1 MTCSGTATAVK
12 PHYKYFL
19 ITMKPRQ
26 RARRLNPAMSDGY
39 SQMLNPLVSASL
51 TREAYIQAMSRFL
64 LHEDPKSFDEKFEK
78 LYSRER
84 FRQELSSEST
94 TIEQMLG
101 QPMFGFRHFEDGT
114 KNNFLLHR
122 RILKFN
128 REKVKIYQK
137 YRFLYEA
144 SFLKGDFSQAS
155 ASLKVLA
162 DQLGESLWSVRANI
176 ALLSQQGKIDEVEE
190 YVEKCKA
197 RSNNTIIRLI
207 FNWFLLVASD
217 PLFHLEKTL
226 VVAIRELAEG
236 GERDWAKLVELL
248 LVPKAMGLLRLD
260 EPCFHVIHTLPM
272 VDQVWL
278 IEVMASDTRSADPHP
293 SHRYLQELAQDIEEI
308 KDEVRNSL
316 GIDKQTLKNSLSRI
330 VSLYEQEDYEE
341 LSSVYS
347 SLTPSAEFEFAVIN
361 IIAKIQAQSQVRIIF
376 GKSPLAKIVN
386 NLAEIYAING
396 TPKKLRDDHLSQV
409 ANFNGFS
416 GFEVLDT
423 ALCLAMPNGID
434 ETLTRKISKSLSS
447 SSIATPMTLWIGS
460 QKAFLL
466 TLRYQSECTFLPA
479 HRRLKQ
485 QIIQVVDDPGKSYD
499 TLDKLLDQYQEQCR
513 LKKDALE
520 ITSAAYLSTK
530 RLPELIS
537 FAARELAIDVNT
549 YAALPMAA
557 MMALVESESFHSL
570 EAVVIAHVYVTYI
583 DRKKD
588 YVLNETFERYLEAE
602 NVERPSAL
610 FEILDCNDP
619 LVAIFFKDISALD
632 VMDYLGSYETSS
644 ELRAERVSIL
654 DHLLEKRLIDQEA
667 HDLEVDE
674 ILGQIVVDAGAAH
687 FNESKID
694 INTTELKKLV
704 SGDFKPLMALYKSLD
719 ESQADRFIRIE
730 GTEMDDEPA
739 QRAIAV
745 GDRKTTLLRAITL
758 VQNTFLFDEKYGLD
772 KNLSTEIRH
781 GFFSNLM
788 RARLEEKHL
797 LTEADAT
804 GKYVS
809 NQFWIAANALLHP
822 DILESVDSN
831 LATFSERFNNLI
843 REAEEWMKIATDG
856 HERGRRVFSYT
867 IDLDEFSKLEVSALN
882 MNADDFLDVV
892 LSLFLKNTYNFLS
905 QVREKLNVEFR
916 TRVSVL
922 LDDLG
927 ESIVASKR
935 GAAMLEL
942 MGAIEQARHGIQEDI
957 TVAAEWFKPSDT
969 SVVSAR
975 PIPDLID
982 ISVECF
988 RRIGGVTFHPII
1000 ESIQGPI
1007 AAKVHGAHVK
1017 NFILVLIT
1025 LFENSFRRSGLG
1037 KDTSVLINFSAG
1049 LDLFTLR
1056 ISNSISPDR
1065 RSEYDDDFIKNLDT
1079 RMRSPKSLV
1088 LMRKEGG
1095 TGLSKVFNQLRLIS
1109 QKFDVQLG
1117 MNDFGFTVEVR
1128 YGDQDTTH

>member
-1 MTCSGTATAVK
+1 MT
-12 PHYKYFL
+12 
-19 ITMKPRQ
+19 
-26 RARRLNPAMSDGY
+26 DGY
-39 SQMLNPLVSASL
+39 SLMLNPLVSASL
-51 TREAYIQAMSRFL
+51 TREAYVQAMSRFL
-64 LHEDPKSFDEKFEK
+64 VHEDPKSFEEKFDK

-84 FRQELSSEST
+84 FRQELSSEAK
-94 TIEQMLG
+94 TIEEMLG
-101 QPMFGFRHFEDGT
+101 QPMFGYRHFEDGN

-122 RILKFN
+122 NTLKLN
-128 REKVKIYQK
+128 REKVKLYQK
-137 YRFLYEA
+137 HRFLYEA
-144 SFLKGDFSQAS
+144 SFLKGEFGEAS
-155 ASLKVLA
+155 ANLKALT
-162 DQLGESLWSVRANI
+162 DRLGESLWSIRANI
-176 ALLSQQGKIDEVEE
+176 ALLSQQGKIDEMEE
-190 YVEKCKA
+190 YVEQCKA
-197 RSNNTIIRLI
+197 RSTHPFIRLT

-217 PLFHLEKTL
+217 PLLHLEKTL
-226 VVAIRELAEG
+226 IIAIRELAEG
-236 GERDWAKLVELL
+236 GERDWAKMVELL
-248 LVPKAMGLLRLD
+248 LIPKAMGLLRLD
-260 EPCFHVIHTLPM
+260 EPCFHVIHTLPL
-272 VDQVWL
+272 VDQIWL
-278 IEVMASDTRSADPHP
+278 IETMASDTRSADPHP
-293 SHRYLQELAQDIEEI
+293 SHLFLQELAQDIEEM
-308 KDEVRNSL
+308 KDEVRNEL
-316 GIDKQTLKNSLSRI
+316 GIDKKTLITSLSKI

-341 LSSVYS
+341 LSRVYR
-347 SLTPSAEFEFAVIN
+347 SLKPSAEFEFAVLN
-361 IIAKIQAQSQVRIIF
+361 IVAKIQAQSQVRIIPE
-376 GKSPLAKIVN
+376 KSPLAKIVN
-386 NLAEIYAING
+386 NLAEIYSINSS
-396 TPKKLRDDHLSQV
+396 PKKLRDDHLSQV
-409 ANFNGFS
+409 ANLNGFS

-423 ALCLAMPNGID
+423 ALCLAMPNGIA
-434 ETLTRKISKSLSS
+434 EALTKKISQSLSS
-447 SSIATPMTLWIGS
+447 SAVATPMTSWIGD
-460 QKAFLL
+460 QKAFTLA
-466 TLRYQSECTFLPA
+466 LRYQSECASLPA

-485 QIIQVVDDPGKSYD
+485 RIIQVAGDPEASYD
-499 TLDKLLDQYQEQCR
+499 TLDNLLDQYQEECR

-530 RLPELIS
+530 RLSELIS

-583 DRKKD
+583 DRKKE
-588 YVLNETFERYLEAE
+588 YVLNETFEQYLEAE
-602 NVERPSAL
+602 DVDRPSAL
-610 FEILDCNDP
+610 FDRLDCNDP

-644 ELRAERVSIL
+644 ELRAERISIL
-654 DHLLEKRLIDQEA
+654 DHLLDKGVIDQEA
-667 HDLEVDE
+667 HDLEEDE

-719 ESQADRFIRIE
+719 ESHADRFIRIE
-730 GTEMDDEPA
+730 GAEEDDEPA

-745 GDRKTTLLRAITL
+745 GDRKTTLLRAINL
-758 VQNTFLFDEKYGLD
+758 VQNAFLFDEKYGLD

-788 RARLEEKHL
+788 RVRLEEKHL

-809 NQFWIAANALLHP
+809 NQFWLAANALLNP
-822 DILESVDSN
+822 DILESVDLD
-831 LATFSERFNNLI
+831 LATFSERFNNLV

-867 IDLDEFSKLEVSALN
+867 IGLDDFSKLEVDALN
-882 MNADDFLDVV
+882 MSADDFLDVV
-892 LSLFLKNTYNFLS
+892 INLFLKNTYFFLS

-916 TRVSVL
+916 RNVLDL
-922 LDDLG
+922 LDNLAD
-927 ESIVASKR
+927 SIVASKR

-942 MGAIEQARHGIQEDI
+942 MAAIEQARHGIQEDI

-988 RRIGGVTFHPII
+988 RRIGGVAFHPII
-1000 ESIQGPI
+1000 EYIEGPVV
-1007 AAKVHGAHVK
+1007 AKVNGADVK
-1017 NFILVLIT
+1017 DFILVLVT

-1037 KDTSVLINFSAG
+1037 KDTPVLINFSAG
-1049 LDLFTLR
+1049 YEVFSLR

-1065 RSEYDDDFIKNLDT
+1065 RSQYSEDFIKDLDA
-1079 RMRSPKSLV
+1079 RMRSPKSIA

-1109 QKFDVQLG
+1109 QNFDVQLG
-1117 MNDFGFTVEVR
+1117 VNDFGFTVEIKH
-1128 YGDQDTTH
+1128 GNKNIAH

>member
-1 MTCSGTATAVK
+1 
-12 PHYKYFL
+12 
-19 ITMKPRQ
+19 
-26 RARRLNPAMSDGY
+26 
-39 SQMLNPLVSASL
+39 MLNPLVSASL
-51 TREAYIQAMSRFL
+51 TSEAYTQAMSRFFM
-64 LHEDPKSFDEKFEK
+64 HENPRSFDEKFEK
-78 LYSRER
+78 LYSKER
-84 FRQELSSEST
+84 FRKELSSESASV
-94 TIEQMLG
+94 EQMLG
-101 QPMFGFRHFEDGT
+101 QPMFGFRHFEDGE

-122 RILKFN
+122 SILKFN

-144 SFLKGDFSQAS
+144 SFLKGEFSQAS
-155 ASLKVLA
+155 ASLKSLT

-176 ALLSQQGKIDEVEE
+176 VLLSQQGKIDEVEE
-190 YVEKCKA
+190 YVEQCTA

-217 PLFHLEKTL
+217 PLLHLEKTL

-236 GERDWAKLVELL
+236 GERDWAKLIELL
-248 LVPKAMGLLRLD
+248 LVPKSMGLMRLD
-260 EPCFHVIHTLPM
+260 EPCFHVIHTLPL

-278 IEVMASDTRSADPHP
+278 IEVMSSDARSTDPHP
-293 SHRYLQELAQDIEEI
+293 SHSYLHELAQVIEKI

-316 GIDKQTLKNSLSRI
+316 GIDKQTLKKSLSRI

-341 LSSVYS
+341 LSRVYR
-347 SLTPSAEFEFAVIN
+347 SLTPSAEFEFAALN
-361 IIAKIQAQSQVRIIF
+361 IIAKIQAQSQFRIIF

-409 ANFNGFS
+409 SNLNGFS

-423 ALCLAMPNGID
+423 ALCLAMPNGI
-434 ETLTRKISKSLSS
+434 EEALTRNISQSLSFT
-447 SSIATPMTLWIGS
+447 SIATPMTLWIGG
-460 QKAFLL
+460 QMAFPL
-466 TLRYQSECTFLPA
+466 TLRYQSECAFLPA
-479 HRRLKQ
+479 YRQLKQ
-485 QIIQVVDDPGKSYD
+485 QIIQLVGDPGRSYD
-499 TLDKLLDQYQEQCR
+499 TLDKLLDKYQEQCR

-520 ITSAAYLSTK
+520 ITSAAYLATK
-530 RLPELIS
+530 RRPELIS

-549 YAALPMAA
+549 YAALPMTAI
-557 MMALVESESFHSL
+557 MALVESESFHSL
-570 EAVVIAHVYVTYI
+570 EAVVIAHVYVAYI

-602 NVERPSAL
+602 NVDRPSAL

-632 VMDYLGSYETSS
+632 VMDYLGSYETSN
-644 ELRAERVSIL
+644 ELRAERISIL

-694 INTTELKKLV
+694 INTAELKKLV

-730 GTEMDDEPA
+730 GTEVDDESA

-745 GDRKTTLLRAITL
+745 GDRKTTLLRAINL
-758 VQNTFLFDEKYGLD
+758 IQNAFLFDEKYGLD

-809 NQFWIAANALLHP
+809 NQFWIEANTLLHP
-822 DILESVDSN
+822 DILESVDLN
-831 LATFSERFNNLI
+831 LAIFSERFNNLI

-856 HERGRRVFSYT
+856 SERGQRVFAYV
-867 IDLDEFSKLEVSALN
+867 IDLDEFSTLEINALN
-882 MNADDFLDVV
+882 MSADDFLDVV
-892 LSLFLKNTYNFLS
+892 LLLFLKNTYNFLS
-905 QVREKLNVEFR
+905 QVRDKLNVEFR
-916 TRVSVL
+916 SRVSVL
-922 LDDLG
+922 LGDLC
-927 ESIVASKR
+927 ESIMASKR

-942 MGAIEQARHGIQEDI
+942 MGSIEQARHGIQEDI

-975 PIPDLID
+975 PISDLID

-988 RRIGGVTFHPII
+988 RRIGGVAFHPVI
-1000 ESIQGPI
+1000 ESIQGSI
-1007 AAKVHGAHVK
+1007 AATVLGPHVK
-1017 NFILVLIT
+1017 NFILVLVT

-1037 KDTSVLINFSAG
+1037 KDTSVLINYSGG
-1049 LDLFTLR
+1049 LDFFTLR
-1056 ISNSISPDR
+1056 ISNSISSDR
-1065 RSEYDDDFIKNLDT
+1065 RFEYDDDFIKNLDT
-1079 RMRSPKSLV
+1079 RMRSPKSLA

-1095 TGLSKVFNQLRLIS
+1095 TGLSKVFNQLLQVN
-1109 QKFDVQLG
+1109 QKFDVQLSI
-1117 MNDFGFTVEVR
+1117 NDFGFTVEIR
-1128 YGDQDTTH
+1128 YDDKNLTH